1 MQFPPVNFPL
11 DETPPRFTR
20 RNALRL
26 ITAGAAGCL
35 IDAFK
40 IEPAWLSVT
49 RQTVPCDAKSA
60 GLDGLRIGLL
70 SDFHFRPEADHDLLE
85 SVVSTIN
92 DEKPD
97 IIALTGDFMSAD
109 PKVIAPLLKHLEKMK
124 PAHGVFAVMGNH
136 DGWAG
141 SRSVIRRQFEKAGI
155 SFLINEHSKVTVRD
169 ETIAIAGTDF
179 VWKGKPD
186 PAKTLKGISAD
197 TPILALVHEPDYF
210 DTMAAQRD
218 ISLQLSGHT
227 HGGQCRVPILDYAPR
242 KVKMGQKYIYGA
254 YSKHDS
260 KLFVSRGVGTVG
272 VRVRFACPPELA
284 ILTLKNS
291 QPA

>member
-1 MQFPPVNFPL
+1 MPKPP
-11 DETPPRFTR
+11 DEKPPRFTR

-70 SDFHFRPEADHDLLE
+70 SDFHFRPEDDHELLE
-85 SVVSTIN
+85 SVVSKIN
-92 DEKPD
+92 DERLD
-97 IIALTGDFMSAD
+97 VVALTGDYISAN
-109 PKVIAPLLKHLEKMK
+109 PKVIAPLLTHLEKMQSS
-124 PAHGVFAVMGNH
+124 HGVFAVMGNH

-141 SRSVIRRQFEKAGI
+141 NRSVIRRQFEKAGV
-155 SFLINEHSKVTVRD
+155 SFLINQHSQISVRN
-169 ETIAIAGTDF
+169 EKLAVAGTDF
-179 VWKGKPD
+179 IWKGKPD
-186 PAKTLKGISAD
+186 PAKTLRGISAD
-197 TPILALVHEPDYF
+197 TPVLALVHEPDYF

-218 ISLQLSGHT
+218 ILLQLSGHT
-227 HGGQCRVPILDYAPR
+227 HGGQCRVPFLGYAPR
-242 KVKMGQKYIYGA
+242 KVSLGRKYIYGD
-254 YSKHDS
+254 YSRGNS
-260 KLFVSRGVGTVG
+260 RLFVSRGVGTVG

-284 ILTLKNS
+284 ILTLKNQQIS
-291 QPA
+291 